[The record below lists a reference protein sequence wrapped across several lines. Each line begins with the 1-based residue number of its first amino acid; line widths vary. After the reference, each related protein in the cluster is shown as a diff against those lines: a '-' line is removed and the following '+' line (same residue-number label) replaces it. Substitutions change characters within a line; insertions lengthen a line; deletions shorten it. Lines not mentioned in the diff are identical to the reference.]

1 MFGDERSRRVSLVPM
16 TYHDLIGSSIHEPGS
31 GLKHIKQT
39 VLDNGGI
46 EPGVPGLAM
55 SASH

>member
-1 MFGDERSRRVSLVPM
+1 M